1 MTSPPERIQALVD
14 QAVTDRITPGGVWA
28 LGDDTGLVHQGTAGV
43 LDPDDPTPVRADTLW
58 DLASLTKVIAVW
70 ALIGTWWQTGALD
83 LDEPLGR
90 LMPDRVDGAPLSPV
104 TVRQLLTHTAGLPWR
119 SRLRELYGTE
129 PERIRRGS
137 LREALNRPP
146 GQAVDC
152 TDRAALILGY
162 LAEHLGGAPL
172 PNLATE
178 RVWAPLGM
186 DDTRCGPLPDDLA
199 VRAAPTEVDAETGNR
214 LRGRPHDFS
223 ARLLGGACGIA
234 GAFGSLDDLA
244 RFLTHMVAPGPAAF
258 SEKWVR
264 ESLQTQTGDLQPS
277 RGLFWHPATDADDG
291 VWAHYGF
298 TVPQP
303 GSPPIGARGRSFSPT
318 RSITAA
324 TGSPS
329 GNYATPCGRPHSEA
343 VVIWPSGSPGEAICG
358 KTDIRFPFIFPL

>member
-104 TVRQLLTHTAGLPWR
+104 TVRQLLTHTAGLPLR
-119 SRLRELYGTE
+119 SRQLYGTE
-129 PERIRRGS
+129 PERIRRGV
-137 LREALNRPP
+137 LREALNGPP
-146 GQAVDC
+146 GQAIDY

-162 LAEHLGGAPL
+162 LAEYLGSAPL

-178 RVWAPLGM
+178 RVWAPLGRG
-186 DDTRCGPLPDDLA
+186 DTRFGPLPDDLA
-199 VRAAPTEVDAETGNR
+199 VRAAPTEVDAETGSR

-234 GAFGSLDDLA
+234 GALPWAISPASSPTWPPPGMRPSA
-244 RFLTHMVAPGPAAF
+244 RSGCGKASRFRPGTFNHPAAC
-258 SEKWVR
+258 SGT
-264 ESLQTQTGDLQPS
+264 LPPTPLTGCGPI
-277 RGLFWHPATDADDG
+277 TDSP
-291 VWAHYGF
+291 VL
-298 TVPQP
+298 QP
-303 GSPPIGARGRSFSPT
+303 GSPPIGARGRSNLTNKIYYSRDREPV
-318 RSITAA
+318 RQLRDSVRAA
-324 TGSPS
+324 
-329 GNYATPCGRPHSEA
+329 A
-343 VVIWPSGSPGEAICG
+343 
-358 KTDIRFPFIFPL
+358 F